1 MCTDRYRRPCI
12 WGTVTLRGAGGTS
25 AGFSLIEAL
34 VATFILTL
42 VALSLAQLIGI
53 GMLSNK
59 TALDL
64 TQATSLSGAKLEQ
77 LRNGD
82 YFSLVAGGSLATSTV
97 GYFDQVDA
105 DGDGTNDYV
114 RRWSITDQPG
124 GKLVQVQVTSNT
136 AAIGPVK
143 SATMATVVASR

>member
-1 MCTDRYRRPCI
+1 MSKERYRRPA
-12 WGTVTLRGAGGTS
+12 VSHPATLRGSGEKS
-25 AGFSLIEAL
+25 AGFSLVEAL

-77 LRNGD
+77 LRSGD
-82 YFSLVAGGSLATSTV
+82 YSSLVAGGSLVTSNV
-97 GYFDQVDA
+97 GYFDLVDA
-105 DGDGTNDYV
+105 DGDGNSDYV

-124 GKLVQVQVTSNT
+124 GKLIQVQVTSNT
-136 AAIGPVK
+136 AAIGPAK

>member
-1 MCTDRYRRPCI
+1 MSKERSWRPA
-12 WGTVTLRGAGGTS
+12 VSHPATLPGSREQS
-25 AGFSLIEAL
+25 AGVSLVEAL
-34 VATFILTL
+34 VATFILTV

-77 LRNGD
+77 LRSGE
-82 YFSLVAGGSLATSTV
+82 YSSLVAGGSLVASNV
-97 GYFDQVDA
+97 GYFDLVDA
-105 DGDGTNDYV
+105 DGDGNSDYV

-136 AAIGPVK
+136 AAIGPSK
-143 SATMATVVASR
+143 SATMATVVAIR